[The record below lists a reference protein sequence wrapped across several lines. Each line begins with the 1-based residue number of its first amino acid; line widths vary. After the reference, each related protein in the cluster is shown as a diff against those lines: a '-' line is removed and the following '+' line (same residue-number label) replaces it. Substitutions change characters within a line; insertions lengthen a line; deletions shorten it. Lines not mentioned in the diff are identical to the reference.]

1 MMQSIWKEA
10 DMTSWTSSWEEGF
23 WGSYVGPVLV
33 SLPSIIYSIGVFF
46 ANLYYRQLIN
56 RLTEW
61 GISLPPPS
69 FRLVTFHVP
78 PAPGSIPQSFIR
90 QSDATVSTDDGSGD
104 VDWRRSAID
113 SHLIHIWVGKTN
125 SNSFFF
131 LFSFFRLENHRTES
145 QFERNRVTKLIL
157 FEFVNNFMSLFYIAF
172 YLQDIDMLRW
182 VTLTS
187 VAPTDT
193 YSDNSGWDC
202 GNWSVGLA
210 KLDVDSFASLL
221 SFFVTVAAAMAAA
234 TANSDNVIRQPVD

>member
-1 MMQSIWKEA
+1 
-10 DMTSWTSSWEEGF
+10 
-23 WGSYVGPVLV
+23 
-33 SLPSIIYSIGVFF
+33 
-46 ANLYYRQLIN
+46 
-56 RLTEW
+56 
-61 GISLPPPS
+61 
-69 FRLVTFHVP
+69 
-78 PAPGSIPQSFIR
+78 
-90 QSDATVSTDDGSGD
+90 
-104 VDWRRSAID
+104 
-113 SHLIHIWVGKTN
+113 
-125 SNSFFF
+125 
-131 LFSFFRLENHRTES
+131 
-145 QFERNRVTKLIL
+145 
-157 FEFVNNFMSLFYIAF
+157 MSLFYIAF